1 MFKKYYSLP
10 LAAAVCLVFFMALP
24 AMAQEDSQQQGQ
36 PGETQPDVSDADLE
50 KVAAAYVEVIKIN
63 KEFQES
69 VQQTQDATER
79 QELQQEANKEM
90 VQAVEDAG
98 IDVQTYNVI
107 MQQVRTDNEL
117 LKKFTKFE
125 EKAKS
130 S

>member
-1 MFKKYYSLP
+1 
-10 LAAAVCLVFFMALP
+10 
-24 AMAQEDSQQQGQ
+24 
-36 PGETQPDVSDADLE
+36 
-50 KVAAAYVEVIKIN
+50 
-63 KEFQES
+63 
-69 VQQTQDATER
+69 
-79 QELQQEANKEM
+79 M

>member
-1 MFKKYYSLP
+1 MLKKYYLVP
-10 LAAAVCLVFFMALP
+10 AAAAVCLIFFMTLP
-24 AMAQEDSQQQGQ
+24 AIAQQGSQHQSQ
-36 PGETQPDVSDADLE
+36 PGETQPEVSDADLE
-50 KVAAAYVEVIKIN
+50 KVASAYVEVMKIN
-63 KEFQES
+63 EEFQES

-107 MQQVRTDNEL
+107 MQQVRTNDDL
-117 LKKFTKFE
+117 LKRFKEFE
-125 EKAKS
+125 EEAKS